1 MRRIPILI
9 VMGAT
14 SILASAGRLQAQ
26 FGPGGPYSPGGVTSP
41 YPILS
46 PWLNLEQKQGGPVDN
61 YHMYVQPQLQL
72 QSTLQAQ
79 QYNIA
84 RNSATVDALGD
95 SVTAQQAYDT
105 PGVPRVRWP
114 ASTPTESISTR
125 SAEGILLEWVAPPP
139 AANSSGLAVRRPQVR
154 VRGCPQCLIIIIIII
169 AGCPRCLILMPQ
181 PGQRAAC
188 LQRAEWAFTDLA
200 SQDRRIYCDATT
212 MHTAPPGSS
221 GLVKVIDG
229 YGGQRR
235 CRARPHPVHPGW

>member
-105 PGVPRVRWP
+105 PALPRVRWP

-125 SAEGILLEWVAPPP
+125 SAEGILLEWVAPPTGSQFQRFGGQAAPGQGAGMPAMPNYNYNNNSGMPAMPNLNAAAGATRGMP
-139 AANSSGLAVRRPQVR
+139 AAGGMGL
-154 VRGCPQCLIIIIIII
+154 
-169 AGCPRCLILMPQ
+169 
-181 PGQRAAC
+181 
-188 LQRAEWAFTDLA
+188 
-200 SQDRRIYCDATT
+200 Y
-212 MHTAPPGSS
+212 
-221 GLVKVIDG
+221 
-229 YGGQRR
+229 
-235 CRARPHPVHPGW
+235 